1 MYDDNFCIRAL
12 EFLREAMGENGE
24 SKLAPIL
31 ADRQRAAN
39 IYAFI
44 HWADMAGRLIGGDRE
59 VAGMF
64 LTTMAD
70 RLDLRATLAHSTAL
84 SVAAADIR
92 SGLENGTECQVCGQ
106 KAKEYRRKLNANM
119 AIFMR
124 SLVKAYFISMAK
136 GGDGWIHHN
145 DLEYTGRDYTMVAF
159 FGLAKTQRAETDEN
173 GKRPKKTTG
182 YWTPTSEGI
191 DFVRGTLAVRKY
203 VYMFNGSCREDTN
216 SAYITFEQALG
227 EKFVFSDLFAESKGE
242 NDGE

>member
-70 RLDLRATLAHSTAL
+70 RLDLRAT
-84 SVAAADIR
+84 
-92 SGLENGTECQVCGQ
+92 
-106 KAKEYRRKLNANM
+106 
-119 AIFMR
+119 
-124 SLVKAYFISMAK
+124 
-136 GGDGWIHHN
+136 
-145 DLEYTGRDYTMVAF
+145 
-159 FGLAKTQRAETDEN
+159 
-173 GKRPKKTTG
+173 
-182 YWTPTSEGI
+182 
-191 DFVRGTLAVRKY
+191 
-203 VYMFNGSCREDTN
+203 
-216 SAYITFEQALG
+216 
-227 EKFVFSDLFAESKGE
+227 
-242 NDGE
+242 